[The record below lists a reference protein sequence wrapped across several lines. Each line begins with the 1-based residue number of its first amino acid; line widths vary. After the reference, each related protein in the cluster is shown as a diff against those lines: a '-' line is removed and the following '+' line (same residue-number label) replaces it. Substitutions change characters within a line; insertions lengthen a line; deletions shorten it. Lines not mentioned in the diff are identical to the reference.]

1 MKFQVHESLII
12 SPLPKP
18 ECGIER
24 ELRRMRRLAGQKK
37 KKPETVAEG
46 VKTVRR
52 NYVFM
57 KIGITFVFFLKAFE
71 LVF

>member
-1 MKFQVHESLII
+1 MKFQVHNSYMV

-24 ELRRMRRLAGQKK
+24 ELRQMRKLAGQKK
-37 KKPETVAEG
+37 KKPATVVEG

-52 NYVFM
+52 NYVFI
-57 KIGITFVFFLKAFE
+57 KIGIAFAFFLKAFE

>member
-12 SPLPKP
+12 RPVPEP

-24 ELRRMRRLAGQKK
+24 ELRRMRKLAGQKK
-37 KKPETVAEG
+37 KKTPTVGEG

-52 NYVFM
+52 NYVFI
-57 KIGITFVFFLKAFE
+57 KIGIAFVFFLKAFE